1 MIESQISRR
10 LSLIYL
16 LRYALNSF
24 FIEIDF
30 KFNVQKKSLNLLIHT
45 FAIVKKQHLH
55 KITP

>member
-1 MIESQISRR
+1 M
-10 LSLIYL
+10 
-16 LRYALNSF
+16 NSF

-55 KITP
+55 KITPWNWLEDKKNWSINH